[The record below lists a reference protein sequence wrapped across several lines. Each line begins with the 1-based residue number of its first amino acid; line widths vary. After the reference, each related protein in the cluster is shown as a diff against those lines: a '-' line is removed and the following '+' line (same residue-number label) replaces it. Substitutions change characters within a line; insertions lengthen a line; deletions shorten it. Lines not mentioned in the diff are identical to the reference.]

1 MTLLLVVALLN
12 YFEPFAEESAAY
24 KAYLIISPL
33 WAFCIVPSY
42 ICGFYLFKKSCENLT
57 MEENIRRGVLLGIM
71 FGFEVIILP
80 IIIAPVL
87 AVMYFVLYL
96 KNR

>member
-1 MTLLLVVALLN
+1 MVLLLAVTLLN

-24 KAYLIISPL
+24 TAYLIISPL

-42 ICGFYLFKKSCENLT
+42 LCGFYLFKKSCENLT
-57 MEENIRRGVLLGIM
+57 MEESMRRGMLFGLM
-71 FGFEVIILP
+71 FGLEALLLP
-80 IIIAPVL
+80 IIVAPAF
-87 AVMYFVLYL
+87 AVVYFVKCL